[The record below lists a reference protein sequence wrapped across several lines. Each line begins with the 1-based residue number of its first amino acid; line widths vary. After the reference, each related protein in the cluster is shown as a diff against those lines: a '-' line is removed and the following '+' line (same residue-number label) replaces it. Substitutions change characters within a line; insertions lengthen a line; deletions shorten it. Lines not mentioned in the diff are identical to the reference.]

1 MVTSWS
7 SGNIAHFWWNKKP
20 ISYTT
25 PQKRATVGAMS
36 ILAENKVVDDEWKSL
51 LSIGNFANQLFGAPF
66 KGIQDSHEFW
76 IPHRGFQIPRYWIP
90 VFSQWHLDSGF
101 KSLEG
106 LRIPWA
112 VFWIPK
118 PNARSRI
125 PRANFPRFWIP
136 QAQISWILESGFHY
150 MRQNYFGRRDW
161 QDNPPN

>member
-36 ILAENKVVDDEWKSL
+36 ILAENNVVDDEWKSL

-118 PNARSRI
+118 PKI
-125 PRANFPRFWIP
+125 PDSISKFSQILDSTSTNFLDSGIRLSLHETKLFWKTR
-136 QAQISWILESGFHY
+136 LT
-150 MRQNYFGRRDW
+150 R
-161 QDNPPN
+161 

>member
-7 SGNIAHFWWNKKP
+7 SGNIAHFWWNKKL

-36 ILAENKVVDDEWKSL
+36 ILAKNKVVDDEWKSL

-76 IPHRGFQIPRYWIP
+76 IPRRGFQIPRYWIP
-90 VFSQWHLDSGF
+90 VFSQLHLDSGF
-101 KSLEG
+101 KSLEEFLYFG
-106 LRIPWA
+106 FQSPG
-112 VFWIPK
+112 
-118 PNARSRI
+118 SRI
-125 PRANFPRFWIP
+125 PQANFPRFWIP
-136 QAQISWILESGFHY
+136 QEQMSWIPEPCFPY
-150 MRQNYFGRRDW
+150 MEQNYFRRRDW

>member
-7 SGNIAHFWWNKKP
+7 SGNIAHFWWNKKL

-36 ILAENKVVDDEWKSL
+36 ILAKNKVVDDEWKSL

-76 IPHRGFQIPRYWIP
+76 IPRRGFQIPRYWIP

-106 LRIPWA
+106 FGIPWA
-112 VFWIPK
+112 IFWIQKPK
-118 PNARSRI
+118 I
-125 PRANFPRFWIP
+125 PDSASKFSQILDSTSTNFLDSGIRLPL
-136 QAQISWILESGFHY
+136 LETKLF
-150 MRQNYFGRRDW
+150 
-161 QDNPPN
+161 